1 VVKNK
6 TLNVSSGILFL
17 ALLGGCSSNNV
28 KPLEQVE
35 ISSPVSTMMSKKVN
49 KKRAIKKKRVIN
61 KKVVRK
67 KKKII
72 RKNKMTVN
80 YQKLAMQKEAQQ
92 RVEKQRAAQQ
102 QKTAWLKADKQRVA
116 RQRAAAEMSRKE
128 RAAQKWLAEQR
139 AIKQKSTQQW
149 FAQKRI
155 EEQRIEKQRQKSLY
169 LAQHRVVKQAPKR
182 VYARKKVYTRKKAY
196 APKRVY
202 APRRVVRKA
211 PQRVYVRPKT
221 AMRQYRPQPRRQ
233 ARMQQ
238 PTIYRKASLT
248 GDFAGNPKAYRFI
261 DKMVARHGFD
271 RAYITGII
279 SNAQATSWMRR
290 MAAKDENPI
299 KRKKKKHSAPSW
311 TRYRSHFLTARHIN
325 AGVAFY
331 RKNRRALERAER
343 QFGVPK
349 EYIMGIL
356 GVETIFGGNVGKNRA
371 LDALTTMAF
380 NNNRRGRYFESELE
394 SYLLMTRNARL
405 NPLVPKASYAGALGL
420 CQFMPSN
427 IKKYGVDFDGD
438 GGVNLWKPDDA
449 IASVARYFKG
459 HGWRTGEMVAVPAH
473 NSGKRYRALKVGF
486 KYKYSPSRLA
496 RKGIVA
502 SYQHNM
508 RGSLRFIKLN
518 TRRGDELWVGG
529 NNFYVITRYNHST
542 HYAMAVHQLA
552 QAIKQR
558 IEPGSRPARAVSP
571 QIAPTKKRP
580 ISVEEAMELLSA
592 SNDRKDAVSEL
603 RELIARKSVS

>member
-1 VVKNK
+1 MVKNK

-28 KPLEQVE
+28 KPVEQVDI
-35 ISSPVSTMMSKKVN
+35 ISSTATMMSKKVN
-49 KKRAIKKKRVIN
+49 KKVVTKNKIIKKK
-61 KKVVRK
+61 KT
-67 KKKII
+67 
-72 RKNKMTVN
+72 TVN
-80 YQKLAMQKEAQQ
+80 YQQLAAKKKAKLQAQT
-92 RVEKQRAAQQ
+92 KKRAEQQ
-102 QKTAWLKADKQRVA
+102 QKILWQKADQQKAAKQRVV
-116 RQRAAAEMSRKE
+116 AEKAYREKARKE
-128 RAAQKWLAEQR
+128 RAAQKWLAGQR

-149 FAQKRI
+149 FAQKRV
-155 EEQRIEKQRQKSLY
+155 EEQRIENQRQKNRS
-169 LAQHRVVKQAPKR
+169 LAQASRRVVKQAPKR
-182 VYARKKVYTRKKAY
+182 Y
-196 APKRVY
+196 Y
-202 APRRVVRKA
+202 APRHVVRKA

-221 AMRQYRPQPRRQ
+221 AVRQYRPRPQPRMQ
-233 ARMQQ
+233 ARIQQ
-238 PTIYRKASLT
+238 PQYRKASLT
-248 GDFAGNPKAYRFI
+248 GDFASNPKAHRFI

-271 RAYITGII
+271 RGHVTGII
-279 SNAQATSWMRR
+279 SNAKATSWMRK

-299 KRKKKKHSAPSW
+299 KRKKRKKRGGTPSW
-311 TRYRSHFLTARHIN
+311 TRYRSHFLTSRHIN

-331 RKNRRALERAER
+331 RKNRRTLERAER

-371 LDALTTMAF
+371 IDALTTMAF
-380 NNNRRGRYFESELE
+380 NNSRRGRYFESELE
-394 SYLLMTRNARL
+394 SYLLMTRSARL

-420 CQFMPSN
+420 SQFMPSN

-449 IASVARYFKG
+449 IASIARYFKG

-473 NSGKRYRALKVGF
+473 NRGKRYRSLNVGF
-486 KYKYSPSRLA
+486 KYKYSPSRLKS
-496 RKGIVA
+496 KGITA

-529 NNFYVITRYNHST
+529 KNFYVITRYNHST

-558 IEPGSRPARAVSP
+558 IEPGAVSP
-571 QIAPTKKRP
+571 STISPRISPTKKRP

-592 SNDRKDAVSEL
+592 SNDRKDAVNEL
-603 RELIARKSVS
+603 RELVARESVS

>member
-1 VVKNK
+1 MVKNQI
-6 TLNVSSGILFL
+6 LNVSSGILFL
-17 ALLGGCSSNNV
+17 ALLGGCSSNSV
-28 KPLEQVE
+28 KPVEQVE
-35 ISSPVSTMMSKKVN
+35 ISSPASTMVSKKVN
-49 KKRAIKKKRVIN
+49 KKVATK

-67 KKKII
+67 KQ
-72 RKNKMTVN
+72 TVVN
-80 YQKLAMQKEAQQ
+80 QQLAVQKEAQQ
-92 RVEKQRAAQQ
+92 RIEKQRVEQKRAAQQ
-102 QKTAWLKADKQRVA
+102 QKITWLKADKQRVA
-116 RQRAAAEMSRKE
+116 KQRVAAETSRKE
-128 RAAQKWLAEQR
+128 RAAQKWLAGQR

-155 EEQRIEKQRQKSLY
+155 EEQSIEKQRQKNLY
-169 LAQHRVVKQAPKR
+169 LAQRNVVKQAPKR
-182 VYARKKVYTRKKAY
+182 AY
-196 APKRVY
+196 V
-202 APRRVVRKA
+202 PRRVVRKA
-211 PQRVYVRPKT
+211 PQRIYVRPKT
-221 AMRQYRPQPRRQ
+221 AVRQYRPQPRRQ
-233 ARMQQ
+233 VRRQTRMQQ
-238 PTIYRKASLT
+238 PNIYRKASLT
-248 GDFAGNPKAYRFI
+248 GDFASNPKAHRFI

-271 RAYITGII
+271 RSYVTGII
-279 SNAQATSWMRR
+279 SNAQATSWMRK

-299 KRKKKKHSAPSW
+299 KRKKKKRSTPSW
-311 TRYRSHFLTARHIN
+311 TRYRSHFLTTRHIN

-371 LDALTTMAF
+371 IDALTTMAF
-380 NNNRRGRYFESELE
+380 NNRRRGRYFESELE
-394 SYLLMTRNARL
+394 SYLLMTRSARL

-420 CQFMPSN
+420 SQFMPSN

-449 IASVARYFKG
+449 IASIARYFKG

-496 RKGIVA
+496 RKGITA

-558 IEPGSRPARAVSP
+558 IEPGSRPARAISP
-571 QIAPTKKRP
+571 RIAPTKKRP

-592 SNDRKDAVSEL
+592 SNDRKDAVNEL

>member
-1 VVKNK
+1 MVKNK

-17 ALLGGCSSNNV
+17 ALLGGCSNSV
-28 KPLEQVE
+28 KPVEQVE
-35 ISSPVSTMMSKKVN
+35 ISSPAATMVPNKV
-49 KKRAIKKKRVIN
+49 N

-67 KKKII
+67 KQ
-72 RKNKMTVN
+72 TAVN
-80 YQKLAMQKEAQQ
+80 YQQLAVQKKAQQ
-92 RVEKQRAAQQ
+92 RFVEQRVAKQKIEKQRVEQQRAAQQ
-102 QKTAWLKADKQRVA
+102 QKTAWLKADKQRIA
-116 RQRAAAEMSRKE
+116 KQRVAAETSRKE
-128 RAAQKWLAEQR
+128 RAAQKWLAGQR
-139 AIKQKSTQQW
+139 AIKQQSTQQW

-155 EEQRIEKQRQKSLY
+155 EEQRIEEQRQKNLY
-169 LAQHRVVKQAPKR
+169 LAQRKVVKQ
-182 VYARKKVYTRKKAY
+182 

-221 AMRQYRPQPRRQ
+221 AIRQYRPQPRRQ
-233 ARMQQ
+233 IRQARMQQ
-238 PTIYRKASLT
+238 PNIYRKASLT
-248 GDFAGNPKAYRFI
+248 GDFSGNPKAHRFI

-271 RAYITGII
+271 RAYVTGII
-279 SNAQATSWMRR
+279 SSAQATSWMRK

-299 KRKKKKHSAPSW
+299 KRKKKKRSTPSW
-311 TRYRSHFLTARHIN
+311 TRYRSHFLTSRHIN

-371 LDALTTMAF
+371 IDALTTMAF
-380 NNNRRGRYFESELE
+380 KNSRRGRYFESELE
-394 SYLLMTRNARL
+394 SYLLMTRSARL

-420 CQFMPSN
+420 SQFMPSN

-449 IASVARYFKG
+449 IASIARYFKG

-486 KYKYSPSRLA
+486 KYKYSSSRLA
-496 RKGIVA
+496 RKGITA

-558 IEPGSRPARAVSP
+558 IEPGSRPARAISP
-571 QIAPTKKRP
+571 RIAPTKKRP

-592 SNDRKDAVSEL
+592 SNDRKDAVNEL

>member
-1 VVKNK
+1 MVKNK

-17 ALLGGCSSNNV
+17 ALLGGCSSNRV
-28 KPLEQVE
+28 KPLEQAE
-35 ISSPVSTMMSKKVN
+35 ISPPASTMMSKKVN
-49 KKRAIKKKRVIN
+49 KKVVIK

-67 KKKII
+67 KKVS
-72 RKNKMTVN
+72 VN
-80 YQKLAMQKEAQQ
+80 YQQIAMQKEAQQ
-92 RVEKQRAAQQ
+92 RIAKQRAAQQ
-102 QKTAWLKADKQRVA
+102 QKSAWLKADKQRVA
-116 RQRAAAEMSRKE
+116 KQRAAAETSRKE

-139 AIKQKSTQQW
+139 AIKQKSMQQW

-182 VYARKKVYTRKKAY
+182 VYTRKKDY

-238 PTIYRKASLT
+238 PTIYRKVSLT
-248 GDFAGNPKAYRFI
+248 GDFANNPKAYRFI

-299 KRKKKKHSAPSW
+299 KRKKKRHSTPSW

-371 LDALTTMAF
+371 IDALTTMAF

-427 IKKYGVDFDGD
+427 IKKYGVDFDAD
-438 GGVNLWKPDDA
+438 GGVNLWKPEDA

-496 RKGIVA
+496 RKGIIA